1 MHALVAWLH
10 VLSFAPPLIP
20 SPSSL
25 HQALRLLWPKGPR
38 PTRASSDG
46 GRAREGAGGHGQGP
60 GMQDGRPPSPLGAAP
75 RTPSP
80 RSAISRSLHTPPGKI
95 AVCPSCSPPPDGPA
109 SLSLPAPPALLQVRM
124 QHCMRSNC
132 YIEAALREHGSS
144 CLTPR
149 TPSLAAARVK
159 SPPAGFEVC
168 WRSRRPPDTP
178 PPSIAADLHELE
190 GHTATKLPTCDAP
203 PLVRALALPLIRV
216 NINRSSNLARL
227 YYYFQSIRARDIT
240 AII

>member
-1 MHALVAWLH
+1 MSSALPPSPYPLP
-10 VLSFAPPLIP
+10 VLPPP
-20 SPSSL
+20 SPSPSL
-25 HQALRLLWPKGPR
+25 AEGSAADTSIVRR
-38 PTRASSDG
+38 
-46 GRAREGAGGHGQGP
+46 REGAGGHGQGP

-168 WRSRRPPDTP
+168 WRSRRPPDP
-178 PPSIAADLHELE
+178 PPLASQLIYMNSRDTRQQNSPH
-190 GHTATKLPTCDAP
+190 ATHLPSCV
-203 PLVRALALPLIRV
+203 LWRCH
-216 NINRSSNLARL
+216 
-227 YYYFQSIRARDIT
+227 
-240 AII
+240 